1 MKNKREEI
9 IVERLTD
16 VGTSRQRFLELYAEP
31 VVASSYLRIAVLVL
45 GFACIGLV
53 VALLK
58 TNAAAASQKPLIV
71 RINDVGRAEVVDY
84 ANFAYKPQEADN
96 RYFLSQWAQLFYSRN
111 RFTIQKDFTK
121 SLYFLNGDLQS
132 AIIEQNKKA
141 KTIESFL
148 LDPSAANVDVEV
160 KNVAIED
167 LRSAPYKARIEFFKV
182 YSNPMDHSEAKRELW
197 TANVVYTFR
206 EKVSNDMLL
215 VNPLGLTITYFRED
229 QAFHE
234 YP

>member
-1 MKNKREEI
+1 MKNKCKEI
-9 IVERLTD
+9 IVERPTD
-16 VGTSRQRFLELYAEP
+16 GGNARQKFLELYAEP

-45 GFACIGLV
+45 GVTCIGLIF
-53 VALLK
+53 ALLR
-58 TNAAAASQKPLIV
+58 TNAAAASQRPLIV

-84 ANFAYKPQEADN
+84 SNFAYKPQEADN

-111 RFTIQKDFTK
+111 RFTIQKDLTK
-121 SLYFLNGDLQS
+121 SLYFLNGDLQN

-141 KTIESFL
+141 KTIETFL
-148 LDPSAANVDVEV
+148 LDPSAPNVDVEV

-167 LRSAPYKARIEFFKV
+167 LRSAPYKARIEFFKI
-182 YSNPMDHSEAKRELW
+182 YSNPMDHTEAKRELW

-206 EKVSNDMLL
+206 EKVSNNMLP
-215 VNPLGLTITYFRED
+215 VNPLGMTITYFRED

-234 YP
+234 